1 MLRHTVE
8 KKYPKQKKE
17 CIVMSFQV
25 VAGTAAKCT
34 KMKNARSKRV
44 KLLFLFSF
52 LKMQIC
58 DVLVVTVLMFAHSN
72 RLQIYRFICRHMKQ
86 EARANKQRYTKNA
99 PWPMNTYL
107 LSAVFHFLIPGTKSC
122 EFSLDGCEFLW
133 VSSAMQ
139 NPRGQLYPVKAK
151 ELQCRHGNT
160 RLMT

>member
-1 MLRHTVE
+1 
-8 KKYPKQKKE
+8 
-17 CIVMSFQV
+17 MSFQV
-25 VAGTAAKCT
+25 VARTAANCT
-34 KMKNARSKRV
+34 KMKNARSKRA

-58 DVLVVTVLMFAHSN
+58 DVLVVTVLMFARSN

-99 PWPMNTYL
+99 PCPMNTYL
-107 LSAVFHFLIPGTKSC
+107 LSAVFHFLIPSTKSC
-122 EFSLDGCEFLW
+122 EFSLDGREFLW

-139 NPRGQLYPVKAK
+139 NPRGQLYPVKEK

-160 RLMT
+160 TRLMT